1 MTRTQLLVLAIAAL
15 AAVLVGWIVR
25 SGLWRRHRVALL
37 GAGALAGLLA
47 LSRRLGWQELAIV
60 AGAVVLAVIL
70 VPARR

>member
-1 MTRTQLLVLAIAAL
+1 VTRTQLLVLALAAL
-15 AAVLVGWIVR
+15 AAVIVGWIVR
-25 SGLWRRHRVALL
+25 SGLWRRHRVAFL
-37 GAGALAGLLA
+37 GAGVLAGLLA